1 MFNKKKI
8 KLPIWPIFHKE
19 AIFDLLKVYVSKNWS
34 WWGKY
39 EIKFIKKFLQLHPAI
54 YAITTVSGTTA
65 IESCLVAMDIKSGD
79 EVIVPAYTWLST
91 ATAVI
96 KVGATPVFVDI
107 DEETLCISPS
117 KIEEAITEKTKA
129 ILPVH
134 LFSSMA
140 DMEKIKE
147 IAEKYNLKIIEDCA
161 QVHGMEYK
169 NKAAGTFS
177 DAAAFSFQQSKLLT
191 SGEGGIVITNNRLL
205 AEKVDKINHI
215 GCSIYS
221 KTNNKDYNIVPNK
234 NVITEFQ
241 AAVLYNQCNYFLK
254 ETKLRQEN
262 AQLLENFLQDT
273 PNIRFQKALNGITRR
288 SFYHFVIMIDSN
300 KLKENITIHN
310 IINELNK
317 FGLCAQNVYGAPI
330 YEQMLWTIPEEKY
343 IKKNCLVAERISKK
357 EIIAF
362 THTLLLT
369 DKKTIKKAAR
379 IISETIRNY
388 TNYDI

>member
-1 MFNKKKI
+1 MNFKKI

-19 AIFDLLKVYVSKNWS
+19 AIWDLLKVYISKNWS

-39 EIKFIKKFLQLHPAI
+39 EIRFIRKFLQIHPAI

-65 IESCLVAMDIKSGD
+65 IESSLIAMEIKSGD

-96 KVGATPVFVDI
+96 KAGATPVFVDI
-107 DEETLCISPS
+107 DKETLCISPT
-117 KIEEAITEKTKA
+117 KIEEAITERTKA
-129 ILPVH
+129 IIPVH
-134 LFSSMA
+134 LFSSMT
-140 DMEKIKE
+140 DMEKIQE
-147 IAEKYNLKIIEDCA
+147 IAKKYNLKVIEDCA

-177 DAAAFSFQQSKLLT
+177 DAAIFSFQQSKLLT
-191 SGEGGIVITNNRLL
+191 AGEGGIVITNNRLL
-205 AEKVDKINHI
+205 AEKIDKINHI
-215 GCSIYS
+215 GCSLYS
-221 KTNNKDYNIVPNK
+221 KTNKKDYNIVPNK

-254 ETKLRQEN
+254 ETTLRQKN
-262 AQLLENFLQDT
+262 AQLLETLLKDV
-273 PNIRFQKALNGITRR
+273 PNIRFQKALDGITRR
-288 SFYHFVIMIDSN
+288 SFYHFIIIVDSG
-300 KLKENITIHN
+300 KLKENATIHN

-317 FGLCAQNVYGAPI
+317 FGLCAQNVYGAPV

-343 IKKNCLVAERISKK
+343 IKKDCPIAEKISKN

-362 THTLLLT
+362 PHTLLLT
-369 DKKTIKKAAR
+369 NKKTIKKAAG